1 MTARAALLAALI
13 AGAPAG
19 AQGTGTALP
28 GSALPGMT
36 VPTAVPATS
45 VVLLDGQKLTVSVA
59 FAPGS
64 GDAPYPPAVPF
75 SKTSPAYYP
84 ASGDARNIHL
94 SVQSALS
101 SAALVLRAHVV
112 TVPGQPALPLDRI
125 EYSVNGAPF
134 VPSTALQVIGLL
146 PTTGAAT
153 FEIVLRLRLEGDE
166 PAGRSQAVLSWSV
179 EAR

>member
-112 TVPGQPALPLDRI
+112 TARTARPAARPHR
-125 EYSVNGAPF
+125 VQRQRR
-134 VPSTALQVIGLL
+134 ALRAEH
-146 PTTGAAT
+146 GAAGDRAAAHDRRRH
-153 FEIVLRLRLEGDE
+153 LRDRAA
-166 PAGRSQAVLSWSV
+166 PAPRG
-179 EAR
+179 